1 MNKIRMPPEKRTIG
15 APEGGWEKG
24 VYLVEVA
31 FKTSNP
37 IHNAILTVRFLRDAR
52 VGTLN
57 GPGDSV
63 PTNEEL
69 YCPNWEE
76 TNRISDLH
84 YLKVLSK
91 SEELSK
97 HLLR

>member
-1 MNKIRMPPEKRTIG
+1 MNKIRMPPEERTIG

-31 FKTSNP
+31 FNANNP
-37 IHNAILTVRFLRDAR
+37 IHNAILTVQFLRDIR
-52 VGTLN
+52 VGSLK
-57 GPGDSV
+57 GPGSCM

-76 TNRISDLH
+76 THRISDLH

-97 HLLR
+97 HLL

>member
-1 MNKIRMPPEKRTIG
+1 MSKMRMPPEERTIG

-24 VYLVEVA
+24 VYLVEVS
-31 FKTSNP
+31 FRTGNP
-37 IHNAILTVRFLRDAR
+37 IHNAILSVPFLRDAC
-52 VGTLN
+52 VGSSTK
-57 GPGDSV
+57 PGRSV
-63 PTNEEL
+63 PINEEL

-84 YLKVLSK
+84 YLKVLSR